1 METRICATTNDVFA
15 NDIKTS
21 QKWGGK
27 YNKRES
33 IEQNRNQ
40 LAFFSDSWYFIRK
53 ITSRTS
59 VFCCDRFSGERR
71 QARGERKARGTKFH
85 FIALLSSRV
94 TSLRPN
100 NLDITVS
107 FGNIPIILIIPF
119 INAFVLLGM
128 MSKPREKKSC
138 TWNTSAKKKK
148 RETTT
153 TEMIIRM
160 IIIITTI
167 TIMIIIITII
177 ILYSY

>member
-59 VFCCDRFSGERR
+59 FFYCDRFSGERR
-71 QARGERKARGTKFH
+71 QARGERKARGTKCH

-119 INAFVLLGM
+119 IKHLFFWDWWV
-128 MSKPREKKSC
+128 SRVKKRV
-138 TWNTSAKKKK
+138 AHGIQVQKKKEK
-148 RETTT
+148 QQRQKW
-153 TEMIIRM
+153 
-160 IIIITTI
+160 
-167 TIMIIIITII
+167 
-177 ILYSY
+177 